1 MTEAERIRE
10 WLIRVADDVQET
22 FEMYRVGTVTKQELL
37 DFISQSYDTLLVMKK
52 VAHGTAYM
60 RGITPK
66 GI

>member
-1 MTEAERIRE
+1 VTEAERIRE
-10 WLIRVADDVQET
+10 WLIRVADDVHENY
-22 FEMYRVGTVTKQELL
+22 EMYRVGTVTKQELL

-60 RGITPK
+60 KGISPK

>member
-10 WLIRVADDVQET
+10 WLIRVADDVQEKH
-22 FEMYRVGTVTKQELL
+22 EMYKIGVVKKQELL

-52 VAHGTAYM
+52 VAYGTAYM
-60 RGITPK
+60 KGISPK

>member
-1 MTEAERIRE
+1 VTEAERIRE
-10 WLIRVADDVQET
+10 WLIRVADDVQEKY
-22 FEMYRVGTVTKQELL
+22 EMYKIGVVKKQELL

-60 RGITPK
+60 RGISPK

>member
-1 MTEAERIRE
+1 VTEAERIRE

-60 RGITPK
+60 RGISPK

>member
-10 WLIRVADDVQET
+10 WLIRVANDVQDHRD
-22 FEMYRVGTVTKQELL
+22 MYRIGTVQKQELL
-37 DFISQSYDTLLVMKK
+37 DFIQQSYDTLLVMKK

>member
-1 MTEAERIRE
+1 VTEAERIRE
-10 WLIRVADDVQET
+10 WLIRVADDVQEKH
-22 FEMYRVGTVTKQELL
+22 EMYKIGLVKKQELL
-37 DFISQSYDTLLVMKK
+37 EFIRQSYDTLLVMKK

>member
-60 RGITPK
+60 RGTTPK

>member
-1 MTEAERIRE
+1 MTYKRSLKLYKIG
-10 WLIRVADDVQET
+10 IVK
-22 FEMYRVGTVTKQELL
+22 KQELL

-60 RGITPK
+60 KGISPK

>member
-1 MTEAERIRE
+1 VTEAERIRE
-10 WLIRVADDVQET
+10 WLMRVAYDVQDHRD
-22 FEMYRVGTVTKQELL
+22 MYRVGTVKKQELL
-37 DFISQSYDTLLVMKK
+37 DFIRQSYDTLLVMKK

>member
-1 MTEAERIRE
+1 VTEAERIRE
-10 WLIRVADDVQET
+10 WLIRVANDVQDHRD
-22 FEMYRVGTVTKQELL
+22 MYRIGTVQKQELL
-37 DFISQSYDTLLVMKK
+37 DFIQQSYDTLLVMKK